1 MHATEE
7 SLNYSMNE
15 AKKKG
20 QKSLSSEEIA
30 DFEFEYGRLKYGLF
44 RTCRA
49 AFYEGLDLNQAT
61 FSYYGGDVSDK
72 IDCDTQFYNCSI
84 FFRMSLHL
92 RSLALFPPSSTGC
105 LSVNGSSSI
114 NMQEHFLSS
123 ILLATVSSDNMYVL
137 IKSIFLY
144 LLQQI

>member
-20 QKSLSSEEIA
+20 QKSLSIEEIA

-72 IDCDTQFYNCSI
+72 IDCDIQFYFVPEDFKEADLKI
-84 FFRMSLHL
+84 LKLKR
-92 RSLALFPPSSTGC
+92 RSLKST
-105 LSVNGSSSI
+105 
-114 NMQEHFLSS
+114 FK
-123 ILLATVSSDNMYVL
+123 ILTEDWIDDCVENNDLLNEGDYVR
-137 IKSIFLY
+137 
-144 LLQQI
+144 